1 MNRSEKSL
9 HGLGAEFPTAS
20 SLLHAAK
27 KVQALGFRRWDVYSP
42 FPVHGMDHAMGFK
55 RSRVSLFSLI
65 GGFIG
70 LGTAFAL
77 IYYTSALNY
86 PLITQGKPYF
96 ALEPS
101 LPIFF
106 ELTIL
111 LTAFGTVLGLLLLT
125 LLPRFHHPVF
135 NWDRFQRVT
144 DDGFFIVL
152 EAADPQF
159 SNETTRKFLQEI
171 GGTHISEIFQD
182 PETTP
187 HPARPTSE
195 VFS

>member
-1 MNRSEKSL
+1 MNRTEKSL

-20 SLLHAAK
+20 SLLHAAE

-77 IYYTSALNY
+77 IYYTSAINY

-96 ALEPS
+96 ALESS

-111 LTAFGTVLGLLLLT
+111 VTAFGTVLGLLLLT

-159 SNETTRKFLQEI
+159 SDEASRKVLQEI

-187 HPARPTSE
+187 HPARPVSE
-195 VFS
+195 VLS

>member
-20 SLLHAAK
+20 SLLNAAK

-159 SNETTRKFLQEI
+159 SNEASRKVLLEI
-171 GGTHISEIFQD
+171 GGTHIAEIFQD

-187 HPARPTSE
+187 HPARPSSE
-195 VFS
+195 VVS

>member
-9 HGLGAEFPTAS
+9 HGLGAEFPTAA

-159 SNETTRKFLQEI
+159 SDEASRKVLQEI

-187 HPARPTSE
+187 HPARPSSE
-195 VFS
+195 VVT

>member
-9 HGLGAEFPTAS
+9 HGLGAEFPTAA

-159 SNETTRKFLQEI
+159 SDEASRKVLQEI

>member
-9 HGLGAEFPTAS
+9 HGLGAEFPTAA

-96 ALEPS
+96 SLEAS

-187 HPARPTSE
+187 HPARSTSE